1 MRALFLA
8 FVASIAQP
16 LSAQYFN
23 MRNDFGGHDQF
34 EMGWSLEETDSGYV
48 VFQNASNGVSVQLRI
63 GLTTVSSTGQVAD
76 ERTFGNDS
84 AGFYLGWMNCSDK
97 LDDGG
102 FVFCG
107 GQDSGQVARAI
118 VWRFTATQDS
128 LWSVRLYTDSA
139 WESIGYAAHALSDGS
154 ILAVGAA
161 YPPGQLSQFFLAKL
175 DAAGN
180 LLWSQEYGGAA
191 HDRCRNIA
199 VAADGSIYLGG
210 ETFGSPGPDRDDYVI
225 KTDPQGNVLWSD
237 ARGSANDDGS
247 AQVATTLDN
256 GVVYATTYTEYM
268 LGASEYTRHCIRR
281 LDASGQ
287 LLWDRKYGPI
297 RFINQLAGI
306 KALSDSGFIACG
318 TSMGINYPHGTLLR
332 IAANG
337 DSIWQREY
345 THPSTDSLFIDW
357 HELRDVIPADD
368 GGFVACGVV
377 FDGEQD
383 LWVIR
388 VDSFGCLVPG
398 CHLWDNIAERGID
411 LNVLIYPNPVIDHLF
426 ISFRSSSQPKG
437 TFRIYESSGRMVRS
451 FEPGGSSVEIDLD
464 VHDLPSGLYVLRYDD
479 GAGNT
484 WNETLVKQ

>member
-1 MRALFLA
+1 MRNLLLA
-8 FVASIAQP
+8 CVASVAQP
-16 LSAQYFN
+16 LAAQHFN
-23 MRNDFGGHDQF
+23 VRNDFGAHEQS
-34 EMGWSLEETDSGYV
+34 EIGWSLERADTGFV
-48 VFQNASNGVSVQLRI
+48 VFQFASNGVSIKLRI
-63 GLTTVSSTGQVAD
+63 GLTLFDTAGALLG
-76 ERTFGNDS
+76 ERSFGNDS
-84 AGFYLGWMNCSDK
+84 ASYNNGWMNSSDRT
-97 LDDGG
+97 LGG
-102 FVFCG
+102 GYVFCG
-107 GQDSGQVARAI
+107 ALDSAQAI
-118 VWRFTATQDS
+118 HDVVWRFSAARDS
-128 LWSVRLYTDSA
+128 LWTARIYTDSA
-139 WESIGYAAHALSDGS
+139 WQSIGYAAHALNDGS
-154 ILAVGAA
+154 ILAVGEVV
-161 YPPGQLSQFFLAKL
+161 PPGQLSQFFLAKL

-180 LLWSQEYGGAA
+180 VLWSQEYGGAA

-247 AQVATTLDN
+247 AQVAATLDN

-281 LDASGQ
+281 LDANGQ

-306 KALSDSGFIACG
+306 KALPDSGFIACG
-318 TSMGINYPHGTLLR
+318 TIMGLNYPHGTLLR

-398 CHLWDNIAERGID
+398 CQLWDNVAEMEEPFH
-411 LNVLIYPNPVIDHLF
+411 VLLYPNPVNDRLF
-426 ISFRSSSQPKG
+426 ISFRAKAAPTGLFSILDNSGAVVRTFAPQSSA
-437 TFRIYESSGRMVRS
+437 M
-451 FEPGGSSVEIDLD
+451 EIDLD
-464 VHDLPSGLYVLRYDD
+464 VRDLANGMYVLLYQDKDSAWSSRFI
-479 GAGNT
+479 
-484 WNETLVKQ
+484 KQ